1 MMIHP
6 PGAVALYLPKRIDME
21 SIFSRPFFLIYRA
34 LWRLARPF
42 LKKSKRLSDG
52 WEERT
57 GNIPVNTG
65 PADIWI
71 QAASGGEVRLALAV
85 CQALPSA
92 RPLKIIIATWTRQGL
107 EVVENTKDKV
117 LAKHPGMEI
126 VARFA
131 PFDQPEIVLE
141 ALQCTRPSV
150 VLLLETELWPGLMAA
165 CHELQIPVH
174 VINGRI
180 NRSTVRFAC
189 LFSSLMEDI
198 SPRSIHAISETDR
211 RSFASIFPCGASVMP
226 NIKFSLA
233 SEAMHQPLK
242 PRPSIFLP
250 GVPIF
255 LFASVRNSDETR
267 LPGIFPSLFKAH
279 PQTVIVVAPR
289 HLHRVA
295 VWQELLDDI
304 GLSPLLWSNFSL
316 GEQLP
321 PGRVLIWDHFGEL
334 PQLYASAQAVY
345 VGGAFGEGGQNF
357 LEPLSAGRV
366 PCIGPSA
373 HNFNWALLKES
384 PDKPTLEECGL
395 LFIANSP
402 KEVGRSMLA
411 QIENPRDRGDVRKE
425 FRTWLDSHLGGVSI
439 ATNVIRQSLER

>member
-1 MMIHP
+1 
-6 PGAVALYLPKRIDME
+6 ME

-57 GNIPVNTG
+57 GKFSEKTG

-71 QAASGGEVRLALAV
+71 QAASGGEVRLALAI
-85 CQALPSA
+85 CQTLPST
-92 RPLKIIIATWTRQGL
+92 RPLKIIVATWTRQGL
-107 EVVENTKDKV
+107 EVVEKTKDKV
-117 LAKHPGMEI
+117 LTRHPGMEI
-126 VARFA
+126 TARFA

-141 ALQCTRPSV
+141 ALQSTHPSV

-165 CHELQIPVH
+165 CHELHIPVH

-233 SEAMHQPLK
+233 SEAMYQPLRS
-242 PRPSIFLP
+242 RPPIFLP

-267 LPGIFPSLFKAH
+267 LPGIFPSLFMAH
-279 PQTVIVVAPR
+279 PEAVIVIAPR

-295 VWQELLDDI
+295 AWQEVLDDT
-304 GLSPLLWSNFSL
+304 GLTPMLWSKFSL

-321 PGRVLIWDHFGEL
+321 PGRVLIWDHFGDL

-357 LEPLSAGRV
+357 LEPLSAGRI
-366 PCIGPSA
+366 PCIGPNA
-373 HNFNWALLKES
+373 YNFNWALIEEK
-384 PDKPTLEECGL
+384 PDSPTLKVCGL
-395 LFIANSP
+395 LIVADTP
-402 KEVGRSMLA
+402 KAVARAMLA
-411 QIENPRDRGDVRKE
+411 QIENPRDRGDIRKE
-425 FRTWLDSHLGGVSI
+425 FRTWLESRLGGVSI
-439 ATNVIRQSLER
+439 AADVIRKSLEQ